1 MNPPRTL
8 ILTLALLLTACTT
21 KPQLAQ
27 IPGSARSG
35 DLVAYVGI
43 VPAAVSRERMAA
55 DATPQHPAAASAA
68 DAHHLVVALFDA
80 ASGARIEQANVVAIH
95 LLPRREPVRRSLT
108 PMRTG
113 YVTSFGA
120 EFEISKGAG
129 HLFEIEVTRPGQAP
143 EHFAFRYDNLH

>member
-1 MNPPRTL
+1 MKPLRILIP
-8 ILTLALLLTACTT
+8 ILTLMLAACTH
-21 KPQLAQ
+21 KPDLVQ

-43 VPAAVSRERMAA
+43 VPAAVSRGRMAA
-55 DATPQHPAAASAA
+55 DATPQHATATSAA
-68 DAHHLVVALFDA
+68 DEHHLVVALFD

-95 LLPRREPVRRSLT
+95 LVPRSKPVRRSLT

-113 YVTSFGA
+113 DVTSFGA

-129 HLFEIEVTRPGQAP
+129 HLFEIEVTRPGRAS
-143 EHFAFRYDNLH
+143 ERLSFRYDNEH